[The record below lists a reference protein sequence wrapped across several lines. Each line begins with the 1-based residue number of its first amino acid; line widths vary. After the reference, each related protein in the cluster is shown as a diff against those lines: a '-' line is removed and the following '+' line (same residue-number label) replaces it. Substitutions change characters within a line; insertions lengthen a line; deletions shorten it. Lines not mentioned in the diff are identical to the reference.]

1 MSENS
6 NTGKTLLALLTGAAI
21 GAGIGILFAPD
32 KGTKTR
38 KKIKHNVDET
48 SQEIS
53 KRLTRAQ
60 NELSKTA
67 DKKKR
72 EFDKTLDDAVS
83 AMSSKA
89 DNIISTVEEKLKAYS
104 KKNS

>member
-6 NTGKTLLALLTGAAI
+6 NTGKALLALITGVAI
-21 GAGIGILFAPD
+21 GAGIGILFAPE

-38 KKIKHNVDET
+38 KKIKQKVDDT
-48 SQEIS
+48 SYEIS
-53 KRLTRAQ
+53 TR
-60 NELSKTA
+60 LSKAKDDLSRTA

-72 EFDKTLDDAVS
+72 EFDRTLDDAVS

-89 DNIISTVEEKLKAYS
+89 DNIISTVEKKLKEYS
-104 KKNS
+104 K